1 MTRLTLNRTI
11 NISVSVRADQFKW
24 LREKRNKNPFFNNSK
39 LFQKHIDK
47 EMKKDK
53 R

>member
-1 MTRLTLNRTI
+1 MTRITLNRTI
-11 NISVSVRADQFKW
+11 NISVSVRIDQYQW
-24 LREKRNKNPFFNNSK
+24 LKEMRKKNSSFNNSK

-47 EMKKDK
+47 EIKKDK